1 MNTDAYQPI
10 ERERRITRSL
20 LEVMVQYR
28 HPVSIITKGALILR
42 DLDLLSELARD
53 QLCTV
58 AVSLTT
64 LDNDLKRRME
74 PRTAAPAT
82 RLRVIE
88 RLVAAGIPVSI
99 LIAPVIPFI
108 NDHEIERILEAAQQA
123 GATRAGWIMLR
134 LPLELDT
141 LFQDWLRRHF
151 PDRAEHVMNRIRDLR
166 GGRSYDATFGQRMTG
181 TGPYADLIRQR
192 FRVPGEKTG
201 PERRPGAGP
210 ENRSVPSPGRR
221 TDGALVTPRRRP
233 GAAGRIDFIHKK
245 NKVIPFTNYKYGD
258 DRHETP
264 HQARPGRPA
273 GHGFLGPGRPG
284 ATAARSQ
291 LAMQGDGSGAPC
303 LACHGADGAG
313 NDAAGFPRLAGLD
326 ADYLAKQMLD
336 YNAGKRVSPIMQPN
350 IDNFDEQQLRD
361 LAAYYASLPAPASA
375 APANVSD
382 AQLALGRKLA
392 TEGDWDTYI
401 PPCSSCHGPGNRG
414 VGHSFPALAG
424 QHPSYIRAQLQ
435 AWQNNQRN
443 NDPNQ
448 LMTAIAER
456 LTAQQIDAV
465 AAYLGSLSA
474 TAE

>member
-1 MNTDAYQPI
+1 
-10 ERERRITRSL
+10 
-20 LEVMVQYR
+20 
-28 HPVSIITKGALILR
+28 
-42 DLDLLSELARD
+42 
-53 QLCTV
+53 
-58 AVSLTT
+58 
-64 LDNDLKRRME
+64 
-74 PRTAAPAT
+74 
-82 RLRVIE
+82 
-88 RLVAAGIPVSI
+88 
-99 LIAPVIPFI
+99 
-108 NDHEIERILEAAQQA
+108 
-123 GATRAGWIMLR
+123 
-134 LPLELDT
+134 
-141 LFQDWLRRHF
+141 
-151 PDRAEHVMNRIRDLR
+151 
-166 GGRSYDATFGQRMTG
+166 
-181 TGPYADLIRQR
+181 
-192 FRVPGEKTG
+192 
-201 PERRPGAGP
+201 
-210 ENRSVPSPGRR
+210 
-221 TDGALVTPRRRP
+221 
-233 GAAGRIDFIHKK
+233 
-245 NKVIPFTNYKYGD
+245 
-258 DRHETP
+258 
-264 HQARPGRPA
+264 
-273 GHGFLGPGRPG
+273 
-284 ATAARSQ
+284 
-291 LAMQGDGSGAPC
+291 MQGDGSGAPC

>member
-1 MNTDAYQPI
+1 MRPHTKLALAG
-10 ERERRITRSL
+10 L
-20 LEVMVQYR
+20 LAMA
-28 HPVSIITKGALILR
+28 SSAL
-42 DLDLLSELARD
+42 
-53 QLCTV
+53 
-58 AVSLTT
+58 
-64 LDNDLKRRME
+64 
-74 PRTAAPAT
+74 
-82 RLRVIE
+82 
-88 RLVAAGIPVSI
+88 AAGGDPQ
-99 LIAPVIPFI
+99 
-108 NDHEIERILEAAQQA
+108 R
-123 GATRAGWIMLR
+123 GA
-134 LPLELDT
+134 
-141 LFQDWLRRHF
+141 
-151 PDRAEHVMNRIRDLR
+151 
-166 GGRSYDATFGQRMTG
+166 
-181 TGPYADLIRQR
+181 
-192 FRVPGEKTG
+192 
-201 PERRPGAGP
+201 
-210 ENRSVPSPGRR
+210 
-221 TDGALVTPRRRP
+221 
-233 GAAGRIDFIHKK
+233 
-245 NKVIPFTNYKYGD
+245 
-258 DRHETP
+258 
-264 HQARPGRPA
+264 
-273 GHGFLGPGRPG
+273 
-284 ATAARSQ
+284 Q

>member
-1 MNTDAYQPI
+1 MRPLTKLALAG
-10 ERERRITRSL
+10 L
-20 LEVMVQYR
+20 LAMA
-28 HPVSIITKGALILR
+28 SSAL
-42 DLDLLSELARD
+42 
-53 QLCTV
+53 
-58 AVSLTT
+58 
-64 LDNDLKRRME
+64 
-74 PRTAAPAT
+74 
-82 RLRVIE
+82 
-88 RLVAAGIPVSI
+88 AAGGDPQ
-99 LIAPVIPFI
+99 
-108 NDHEIERILEAAQQA
+108 R
-123 GATRAGWIMLR
+123 GA
-134 LPLELDT
+134 
-141 LFQDWLRRHF
+141 
-151 PDRAEHVMNRIRDLR
+151 
-166 GGRSYDATFGQRMTG
+166 
-181 TGPYADLIRQR
+181 
-192 FRVPGEKTG
+192 
-201 PERRPGAGP
+201 
-210 ENRSVPSPGRR
+210 
-221 TDGALVTPRRRP
+221 
-233 GAAGRIDFIHKK
+233 
-245 NKVIPFTNYKYGD
+245 
-258 DRHETP
+258 
-264 HQARPGRPA
+264 
-273 GHGFLGPGRPG
+273 
-284 ATAARSQ
+284 Q